1 MQKKGLSQQPVL
13 NVDDKIK
20 INELK
25 KLLSVALLALGLV
38 SCSED
43 TIVNNY
49 DITVEN
55 VTVEFGAKSLL
66 TESSDV
72 LAKGTPFDNSY
83 THVLPTNFKAYFISS
98 ENRGQYSVGQVVK
111 VVDVSTGNQL
121 ITIPKLSYTVYV
133 TNHIKNDGTENQP
146 YAWYTWQSPQTQ
158 LPVTTPNILLFG
170 KNVIDYKTVT
180 QGTVTLENFHAA
192 VMIKKTEALSSTT
205 SPFFNTGNV
214 NYNLVANN
222 TWYLLYIRNAT
233 TSSQVPLA
241 FNVSGVGNVY
251 QLNKPIEANKIYQ
264 YVFHAVDDVDGN
276 LEIITVPLEE
286 GLVEDIDLFP

>member
-1 MQKKGLSQQPVL
+1 M
-13 NVDDKIK
+13 
-20 INELK
+20 K

-55 VTVEFGAKSLL
+55 VTVEFGAKSIL
-66 TESSDV
+66 TESSVV
-72 LAKGTPFDNSY
+72 LARQTSSFDNSY
-83 THVLPTNFKAYFISS
+83 THVLPTTGFKAYFVSS
-98 ENRGQYSVGQVVK
+98 ENRGQYTEGQVVK
-111 VVDVSTGNQL
+111 VIDVTTGDQQ

-133 TNHIKNDGTENQP
+133 TNHIKNDGTEDQP
-146 YAWYTWQSPQTQ
+146 YAWYTWQSPETQ

-170 KNVIDYKTVT
+170 KNTIDYKTVT
-180 QGTVTLENFHAA
+180 QGSVSLENFHSA
-192 VMIKKTEALSSTT
+192 VMIKNTEALSTT
-205 SPFFNTGNV
+205 QSPFFNTGNV
-214 NYNLVANN
+214 NYNLVVNN
-222 TWYLLYIRNAT
+222 TWYLLYIKNST

-241 FNVSGVGNVY
+241 FNVSGIGNVY

-264 YVFHAVDDVDGN
+264 YVFHAVDDVEGN
-276 LEIITVPLEE
+276 LEIITIPLEE